1 MSTEKKKKSGETLQ
15 MHIVKRGMT
24 SRSLVWGIR
33 LAAIAFALVLCA
45 LLIYSI
51 TKLNPV
57 KVYVSMFKGAFR
69 GSLRTWNTVRDTMV
83 LLCIALGLAP
93 AFKMKF
99 WNIGAEGQVLVGG
112 IATAACMI
120 YLGNKLPMVLT
131 LVVMFVASCLAG
143 AVWGL
148 IPALFKAKWN
158 TNETLFTLMMNYIAI
173 QLTAYFVALWENPY
187 GSNSVGLIN
196 PDTRG
201 GWFPSILGMDYLL
214 NVLLVLALTVGMYFY
229 LRNSKQGYEIS
240 VVGDSENTA
249 RYVGMNVK
257 RIILRTM
264 LISGAICGLAGCIA
278 VAGTSHTISTEIG
291 GGRGFTA
298 IIVAWMAKFDAFG
311 MIAYSFLLVF
321 LEKGAM
327 QIASDFGL
335 NNETSEIM
343 KGIILFVVLGSEF
356 FLNYKISFRKMGAK
370 EDKNA

>member
-1 MSTEKKKKSGETLQ
+1 MSTEKKKKSGESWQ
-15 MHIVKRGMT
+15 MHIVKREML
-24 SRSLVWGIR
+24 SRPRAWGIR
-33 LAAIAFALVLCA
+33 LAAIAIALVLCA

-69 GSLRTWNTVRDTMV
+69 GSLRTWNTIRDTMV
-83 LLCIALGLAP
+83 LLCISLGLAP

-120 YLGNKLPMVLT
+120 YLGNQLPLPLL

-196 PDTRG
+196 PDTHG
-201 GWFPSILGMDYLL
+201 GWFPPLFGMDYLL
-214 NVLLVLALTVGMYFY
+214 NVILVLALTVGMYFY
-229 LRNSKQGYEIS
+229 LRNSKQGYEIA

-264 LISGAICGLAGCIA
+264 IISGAICGLAGCIA

-298 IIVAWMAKFDAFG
+298 IIVAWMSKFNAFG

-356 FLNYKISFRKMGAK
+356 FLNYKISFRKISAK
-370 EDKNA
+370 EEKNA